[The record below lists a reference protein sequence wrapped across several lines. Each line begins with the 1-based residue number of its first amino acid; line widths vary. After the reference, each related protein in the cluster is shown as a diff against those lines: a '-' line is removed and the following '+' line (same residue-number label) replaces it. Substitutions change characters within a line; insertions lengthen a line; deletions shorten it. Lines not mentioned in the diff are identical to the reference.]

1 MNNRSSMP
9 PPSGQPVRAPPTA
22 ASQPKRKR
30 RTKAEMVAYRA
41 DGDAREKHR
50 VAALKLAQN
59 QRTAKRTAKQTAS
72 ASQSQRVPPTNSRS
86 QPAPAGS
93 RLANSRD
100 VSDGSPLFQHDDYG
114 LVCTYLKNPKN
125 FTEIHGNGSR
135 TTVGPK
141 CITKGAAYERFA
153 IYMNDSS
160 RSGLTL
166 NGKLLRQR
174 IVAYKKKFFDA
185 KKASNSTGEGTL
197 EGDQFESYDQ
207 KLEDECPYYSRMNT
221 IFGNRSNYTPADLFE
236 SETGACLYSQATSL
250 VPLHPT
256 IDPSLGGA
264 LSSLESPE
272 RSFASRELTSD
283 LPSDNNQV
291 DDPNI
296 HKNDLNGKHPSLE
309 DIHSTSS
316 QQQLL
321 DSPGSPTISVV
332 PSTLT
337 QGSSSPTTAIQPRK
351 RTMASLLGTLRQ
363 NIAREDAQDLDD
375 SDNPGAELESTPVP
389 GSSASRGRYVNLPG
403 VDRSIPAPRRETASQ
418 KGKLTVAGAFE
429 SSSELISSLGLDS
442 SVINLRSR
450 LYLSNPVSQSHFF
463 KRLIKQSRFQAINQ
477 TKKSFMMLLSRCWK
491 RSRSR
496 LTGGSER
503 SRSRLTGG
511 SDLDL
516 VSSVEAISISSHW
529 WKRAISISSHWWK
542 RVISISS
549 HWWKRS
555 RSRLTGGSERS
566 RSRLTGGSDL
576 DLVSSVEAI
585 SISSHWWKQS
595 RLTYF
600 QAINRNKKIAHTLV
614 LLVEAMLSQSLLR
627 AIDLCSRLN
636 YFQAINQNKQLVHAL
651 VSLMENK
658 SKKKVN
664 ALVSLMETILSLSF
678 FFKQLISALVHVINL
693 QISTLIHSTRSLLI
707 IWLTV

>member
-114 LVCTYLKNPKN
+114 LVCTYLENPKN

-264 LSSLESPE
+264 PSSLESPE

-296 HKNDLNGKHPSLE
+296 HENDLNGEHPSLE

-363 NIAREDAQDLDD
+363 NIA
-375 SDNPGAELESTPVP
+375 
-389 GSSASRGRYVNLPG
+389 
-403 VDRSIPAPRRETASQ
+403 
-418 KGKLTVAGAFE
+418 
-429 SSSELISSLGLDS
+429 
-442 SVINLRSR
+442 
-450 LYLSNPVSQSHFF
+450 
-463 KRLIKQSRFQAINQ
+463 
-477 TKKSFMMLLSRCWK
+477 
-491 RSRSR
+491 
-496 LTGGSER
+496 
-503 SRSRLTGG
+503 
-511 SDLDL
+511 
-516 VSSVEAISISSHW
+516 
-529 WKRAISISSHWWK
+529 
-542 RVISISS
+542 
-549 HWWKRS
+549 
-555 RSRLTGGSERS
+555 
-566 RSRLTGGSDL
+566 
-576 DLVSSVEAI
+576 
-585 SISSHWWKQS
+585 
-595 RLTYF
+595 
-600 QAINRNKKIAHTLV
+600 
-614 LLVEAMLSQSLLR
+614 
-627 AIDLCSRLN
+627 
-636 YFQAINQNKQLVHAL
+636 
-651 VSLMENK
+651 
-658 SKKKVN
+658 
-664 ALVSLMETILSLSF
+664 
-678 FFKQLISALVHVINL
+678 
-693 QISTLIHSTRSLLI
+693 
-707 IWLTV
+707 

>member
-93 RLANSRD
+93 RLANSCD

-114 LVCTYLKNPKN
+114 LVCTYLENPKN

-264 LSSLESPE
+264 PSSLESPE

-296 HKNDLNGKHPSLE
+296 HENDLNGEHPSLE

-418 KGKLTVAGAFE
+418 KGKSTVAGAFE
-429 SSSELISSLGLDS
+429 SSSERKFAYLDKHMGMEESKFLWEKKKYNDERAESSKRGTDKMAAAEKWLKEGKSPSDIEIL
-442 SVINLRSR
+442 LRS
-450 LYLSNPVSQSHFF
+450 LF
-463 KRLIKQSRFQAINQ
+463 
-477 TKKSFMMLLSRCWK
+477 
-491 RSRSR
+491 
-496 LTGGSER
+496 
-503 SRSRLTGG
+503 
-511 SDLDL
+511 
-516 VSSVEAISISSHW
+516 
-529 WKRAISISSHWWK
+529 
-542 RVISISS
+542 
-549 HWWKRS
+549 
-555 RSRLTGGSERS
+555 
-566 RSRLTGGSDL
+566 
-576 DLVSSVEAI
+576 
-585 SISSHWWKQS
+585 
-595 RLTYF
+595 
-600 QAINRNKKIAHTLV
+600 
-614 LLVEAMLSQSLLR
+614 
-627 AIDLCSRLN
+627 
-636 YFQAINQNKQLVHAL
+636 
-651 VSLMENK
+651 
-658 SKKKVN
+658 
-664 ALVSLMETILSLSF
+664 
-678 FFKQLISALVHVINL
+678 
-693 QISTLIHSTRSLLI
+693 
-707 IWLTV
+707 